1 MSQCSLPFYKRL
13 IVFNVWKLKVNS
25 VLLLPFPGTS
35 RMSLLTD
42 ECAEDASKDHQVS
55 SIEDS
60 IIEHET
66 PKLYVAIHHDDSNNL
81 YST

>member
-1 MSQCSLPFYKRL
+1 
-13 IVFNVWKLKVNS
+13 
-25 VLLLPFPGTS
+25 
-35 RMSLLTD
+35 MSLLTD

-66 PKLYVAIHHDDSNNL
+66 PKLYVAISHDDSSKF